1 LCGRSEG
8 LTSQS
13 GCGCKG
19 PPQAVASL
27 IPWSWPSPSSCAP
40 GWWRGLCEPLRCDR
54 ERNRELRELQHHR
67 QQCIQRAPEAAGH
80 QVSSGRHGR
89 AWSCGGTEGTPVPLA
104 VGARVRHRPWHPSS
118 HGRGHHPPLA
128 LQDGGVVY
136 ASQTSVNG
144 TATVSF
150 ESCTITG
157 NSASQVHLRQ
167 PAMKRSNDRHGA

>member
-1 LCGRSEG
+1 MVC
-8 LTSQS
+8 
-13 GCGCKG
+13 
-19 PPQAVASL
+19 ASL
-27 IPWSWPSPSSCAP
+27 YGVIVNATVSFASCNITGNSAYNVRP
-40 GWWRGLCEPLRCDR
+40 
-54 ERNRELRELQHHR
+54 R
-67 QQCIQRAPEAAGH
+67 QPVIKC
-80 QVSSGRHGR
+80 SSGRHGR
-89 AWSCGGTEGTPVPLA
+89 AWSCGGMEGTPVPLA

>member
-1 LCGRSEG
+1 MCGRSEG

-67 QQCIQRAPEAAGH
+67 QQCIQRASEAAGH
-80 QVSSGRHGR
+80 QVFKRSPWKSLVVWGDGGHTCTSGR
-89 AWSCGGTEGTPVPLA
+89 WCEGPPQTAASVIPRSWPS
-104 VGARVRHRPWHPSS
+104 PSS
-118 HGRGHHPPLA
+118 CTPGWRRGLREPNLCERDRNRELRELHHHRQQRKSGA
-128 LQDGGVVY
+128 LEAAGHE
-136 ASQTSVNG
+136 A
-144 TATVSF
+144 F
-150 ESCTITG
+150 E
-157 NSASQVHLRQ
+157 
-167 PAMKRSNDRHGA
+167 